1 MIPVSSP
8 LLLPF
13 SPATRIN
20 TETSSST
27 SASLPKDTF
36 VKSQIKPALTART
49 GLNLTKEIQ
58 QLLAESSKSSVGTLN
73 YGLKTIKVIELLIDK
88 YSNTVSQ
95 LKLENPLPTENED
108 LGKLQILHTSA
119 SELLTTLATEQSELT
134 NHYLQFGR
142 EISSTRR
149 DATLPV
155 PIARLIQEEIDKI
168 RGIENKIK
176 SLEIKTEDGIEYTDY
191 NQYQALNRER
201 RQYRTQIGEKI
212 QKAFLDNPSLQ
223 TKNIFQYLNSWN
235 TAEG

>member
-1 MIPVSSP
+1 M
-8 LLLPF
+8 
-13 SPATRIN
+13 
-20 TETSSST
+20 
-27 SASLPKDTF
+27 
-36 VKSQIKPALTART
+36 
-49 GLNLTKEIQ
+49 
-58 QLLAESSKSSVGTLN
+58 
-73 YGLKTIKVIELLIDK
+73 
-88 YSNTVSQ
+88 
-95 LKLENPLPTENED
+95 
-108 LGKLQILHTSA
+108 
-119 SELLTTLATEQSELT
+119 
-134 NHYLQFGR
+134 QFGR